1 MLFCQKSLLFL
12 SSFGWVFNKVGKK
25 CNAKRK
31 IQTNKTEFEKL
42 SHASRILATIIYRL
56 NRIIVTVPDMRSRWG
71 FQQFVPNVWF
81 SSRVPMVK
89 LIGLFE
95 DETGTF
101 PITTRL
107 PTLRCKTKVSR
118 AMDPLGQNRS
128 RTSLQDRNPTCKR
141 NLWVHFVARSRSRV
155 QRKPFKLDVRHPW
168 EGSGPL
174 LTKNLT
180 GRHLRHSC

>member
-1 MLFCQKSLLFL
+1 MQCEKKNPNKQNRVWKIIARKQN
-12 SSFGWVFNKVGKK
+12 FGHNY
-25 CNAKRK
+25 
-31 IQTNKTEFEKL
+31 IQIEQDYT
-42 SHASRILATIIYRL
+42 
-56 NRIIVTVPDMRSRWG
+56 TVPDMRSQWG

-89 LIGLFE
+89 LFE

-107 PTLRCKTKVSR
+107 PTLRCKTKFSR
-118 AMDPLGQNRS
+118 AMEPLGQNRS

-155 QRKPFKLDVRHPW
+155 QRKPFKSDVRHPW